1 MQLRSL
7 CAIIF
12 FLGGCDAVQP
22 ETSPLLVVEAFVTSG
37 QALPE
42 ITLRRTSS
50 LQNPYRLDAST
61 AVTDAQVEL
70 TMRTLRIPYAPQG
83 GGRYTSHAPV
93 IAESGTDLGLT
104 VQWGNQT
111 ITAQSRT
118 PPPVSLDSVV
128 VTVSEEPVLGLLL
141 DSVFIDPFL
150 VDSLGLQALGA
161 GAREG
166 LVYLVEATLYWADN
180 IHGNQWWMRTQ
191 LRPNLL
197 ENRRLSDYF
206 LSPEVL
212 QSETDIPFVRPNQ
225 RSWSGAYAV
234 SVTQQTDQI
243 PRHMLRVSLVRC
255 TQAYADFVSGSSKPG
270 EQEPPSNI
278 LGGVGIFT
286 GLSLDTLSIQIQ

>member
-7 CAIIF
+7 CAILL
-12 FLGGCDAVQP
+12 FLIGCDAVQP

-37 QALPE
+37 KALPE

-50 LQNPYRLDAST
+50 LRAPYQLDAST

-70 TMRTLRIPYAPQG
+70 AMHQLHIPYVSRG
-83 GGRYTSHAPV
+83 SGRYAPSDPI
-93 IAESGTDLGLT
+93 IAEPGSDLRLA
-104 VQWGNQT
+104 VQWENQT
-111 ITAQSRT
+111 ITSQSQL
-118 PPPVSLDSVV
+118 PPPVSLDSV
-128 VTVSEEPVLGLLL
+128 TIRISDTPVQGLLL

-166 LVYLVEATLYWADN
+166 LVYLVEATLYWADST
-180 IHGNQWWMRTQ
+180 HGDTWWMRTQ
-191 LRPNLL
+191 LRPNLGQDRGL
-197 ENRRLSDYF
+197 RDYF

-212 QSETDIPFVRPNQ
+212 QSEAEIPFVRLGQ

-234 SVTQQTDQI
+234 SVVRRTDRV
-243 PRHMLRVSLVRC
+243 PKHMLRVSLVRC

-278 LGGVGIFT
+278 LGGVGIFA
-286 GLSLDTLSIQIQ
+286 GLSIDTLSIPIR